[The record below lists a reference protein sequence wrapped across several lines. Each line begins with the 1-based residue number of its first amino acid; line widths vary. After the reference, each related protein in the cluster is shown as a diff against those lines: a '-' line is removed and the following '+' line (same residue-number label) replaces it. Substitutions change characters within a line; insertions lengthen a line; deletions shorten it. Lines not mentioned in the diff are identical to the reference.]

1 MKTIIA
7 GSRDLE
13 AFKDNYRVYLVADAV
28 MQSGWRD
35 QITEVVS
42 GGARGIDLA
51 GECWADSLTPP
62 IPIKRFVPDWNGLGK
77 RAGFIRNGEM
87 ADYADAL
94 ILIWNGTS
102 RGSANMKQQALA
114 KGLKVYEYMI
124 K

>member
-13 AFKDNYRVYLVADAV
+13 TFKDHYKIFIVSEAV
-28 MQSGWRD
+28 HASGFLPE
-35 QITEVVS
+35 ITEIVS

-51 GECWADSLTPP
+51 GELFAENYN
-62 IPIKRFVPDWNGLGK
+62 IPVKKFIPDWSIGK
-77 RAGFIRNGEM
+77 HAGILRNREM
-87 ADYADAL
+87 AEYADAL

-102 RGSANMKQQALA
+102 RGSANMLKQATE
-114 KGLKVYEYMI
+114 KKLKIYQHII